1 MMLMIC
7 DTLYKTSP
15 RGQFYKKKILPL
27 CVFFL
32 PRYNHSLKRRHFY
45 TIADVLEYIK
55 EKKKGGRM
63 RSTVKCV
70 MYRNGSIRTCLQRP
84 AANDPGKTTARM
96 STEGVTSLDPIQ

>member
-55 EKKKGGRM
+55 EKKKKRREDEKHSQM
-63 RSTVKCV
+63 CYVQKWEYQDMS
-70 MYRNGSIRTCLQRP
+70 P
-84 AANDPGKTTARM
+84 KT
-96 STEGVTSLDPIQ
+96 SGE